1 MVFERV
7 LQAWQIRDKLAEVSM
22 LERSTVCADQEPV
35 RNVKKFCQLLLVLKE
50 GEYMN
55 GKRLGSLEKVWV
67 IHVV

>member
-7 LQAWQIRDKLAEVSM
+7 LQAWQIRDKLAEVNM